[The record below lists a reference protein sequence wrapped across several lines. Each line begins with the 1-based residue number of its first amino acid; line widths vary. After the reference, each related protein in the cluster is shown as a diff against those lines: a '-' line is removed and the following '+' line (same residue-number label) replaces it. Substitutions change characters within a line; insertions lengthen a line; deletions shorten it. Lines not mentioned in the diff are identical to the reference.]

1 MHIFFEFFISQN
13 FCSGPIAFLKNNKV
27 FKTEKNIR
35 SVTPI
40 WSIRLTKWKP
50 NSLFFP
56 KELLNA

>member
-1 MHIFFEFFISQN
+1 MHIFFDFFISEN
-13 FCSGPIAFLKNNKV
+13 FCSDSIEFLKNDEV
-27 FKTEKNIR
+27 FKTEKNIK

-40 WSIRLTKWKP
+40 WSIRLNKWNP